1 MKIIFTGQL
10 FALPNK
16 KPQNGVTYSGF
27 VRLADLVSAHKIHG
41 KELYEGN
48 VRGQLAST
56 HSQILKNPTC
66 KSILET
72 LEEIHS
78 GKLEPTTFFNGSQ
91 GCLIMCDS
99 LSISSGTYIAEIK
112 HDYQGIGNGQQTINT
127 SYFFS
132 NRQEISPNILIP
144 IKIMVG
150 YSKKDFQ
157 SACVR
162 NNTSSKVSQKSVI
175 SNDWSNIAKQL
186 NKIGITLVYKVD
198 AVKTKTKGRIIN
210 LHEKNY
216 YNILNSYFN
225 ETPWITGNQVINE
238 FRVDSVTIDDL
249 LKLDNFK
256 IELVKWFNANLH
268 NCDTTLFDYGRIG
281 CLHNL
286 IVLAF
291 KKYYDNSISNADFIE
306 LCFDKSIYSAIKR
319 EGKRVE
325 HTYFLNRTNIE
336 NLLDN
341 IESKLTIY
349 KMKQKQLKTGI
360 AYI

>member
-1 MKIIFTGQL
+1 MKINFNGEL
-10 FALPNK
+10 YALPNK
-16 KPQNGVTYSGF
+16 KPQKGVTYTGF

-41 KELYEGN
+41 RELYEGN

-56 HSQILKNPTC
+56 HSQILKNSSC
-66 KSILET
+66 RSILET
-72 LEEIHS
+72 LQDIHAEKIDS
-78 GKLEPTTFFNGSQ
+78 TTFFNGNQ

-99 LSISSGTYIAEIK
+99 LSVSGDTYIVDIK

-127 SYFFS
+127 AYFFS
-132 NRQEISPNILIP
+132 NKSNINPDILIP
-144 IKIMVG
+144 IKVMAG

-162 NNTSSKVSQKSVI
+162 NNTSTKVSQKNVI

-186 NKIGITLVYKVD
+186 IKIGVTLVYKVD
-198 AVKTKTKGRIIN
+198 AVKPKKSKGRIIN
-210 LHEKNY
+210 TNEKNY

-225 ETPWITGNQVINE
+225 ETPWITGDQVIKE
-238 FRVDSVTIDDL
+238 FDIHSVTIEEL

-256 IELVKWFNANLH
+256 IELVKWFNQNLQ
-268 NCDTTLFDYGRIG
+268 NYDTTLFDSGRIG
-281 CLHNL
+281 CIQNL

-291 KKYYDNSISNADFIE
+291 KKYYDGTISTSEFIE
-306 LCFDKSIYSAIKR
+306 LCFDKSIYPAIKR

-336 NLLDN
+336 NLIDN
-341 IESKLTIY
+341 IESKILIH
-349 KMKQKQLKTGI
+349 KMTQLQT
-360 AYI
+360 A